1 MSKEKEIKN
10 YLNDLFLNNT
20 IELLYTKDYEL
31 LIAVML
37 SAQTTDKRVNI
48 VTRVL
53 FDKYKSLND
62 LKNASLS
69 DVKDI
74 VYQLGNYNKKS
85 KAVIEIA
92 SILLDKYDGKVP
104 NDRKS
109 LESMPMVGRKT
120 ASVVLSTLFNVPEI
134 AVDTHVFRVSK
145 RLAITSLDDDVL
157 EEEKKLQKFFL
168 IEDWSNIHYKLVL
181 FGRYYCLAKNPKCE
195 TCKLKKYCIENKKV
209 D

>member
-37 SAQTTDKRVNI
+37 SAQTTDKRVNK

-157 EEEKKLQKFFL
+157 ETEKKLQKFFL

>member
-10 YLNDLFLNNT
+10 YLNELFLNNT

-37 SAQTTDKRVNI
+37 SAQTTDKRVNK
-48 VTRVL
+48 VTKVL

-62 LKNASLS
+62 IKNASLS

-92 SILLDKYDGKVP
+92 STLLEKYDGKVP
-104 NDRKS
+104 NNRKS

-145 RLAITSLDDDVL
+145 RLAITSLNDDVL
-157 EEEKKLQKFFL
+157 ETEKKLQKFFP

-195 TCKLKKYCIENKKV
+195 TCKLKKYCIENKKI